1 MKKLDVAIT
10 KAQLIGFTIGLSNEG
25 KLDVDATITLMTA
38 QGRTVTNHTIGTNSW
53 QDENK
58 FELPFD
64 AIQPI
69 KDIAKALEGV
79 VVKKYQERFLAL
91 PEPK

>member
-10 KAQLIGFTIGLSNEG
+10 KAQLIGFTVGLNTEG
-25 KLDVDATITLMTA
+25 GLDVDATITLLTA
-38 QGRTVTNHTIGTNSW
+38 QGRTVTNHTIGTKSW
-53 QDENK
+53 GDENK
-58 FELPFD
+58 FELPLD

-79 VVKKYQERFLAL
+79 VVKKYQERYLAL
-91 PEPK
+91 AEPK